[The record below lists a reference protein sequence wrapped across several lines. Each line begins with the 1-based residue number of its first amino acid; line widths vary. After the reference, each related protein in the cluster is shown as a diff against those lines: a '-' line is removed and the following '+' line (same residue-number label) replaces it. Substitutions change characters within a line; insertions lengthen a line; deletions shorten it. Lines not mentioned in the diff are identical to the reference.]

1 MKRSYWIIG
10 GVIIAVVLAVLFV
23 PGVAEFFE
31 AAVLFSLFLLSVMA
45 DG

>member
-23 PGVAEFFE
+23 PGVAELFE
-31 AAVLFSLFLLSVMA
+31 YAVLLSLFLLSVIA